1 MVREGYHGGG
11 LRPSAVAILVAALIA
26 CTDQAA
32 VPPSPT
38 PFAEGQ
44 TQAADLRTRLD
55 LLLGEHVM
63 IVAKESAAA
72 VNRSDEYPAYTALL
86 TTNASDLAN
95 VFGSAFGRTAAS
107 QFSKSWST
115 QNGLLV
121 DYAIGVVTHADDKA
135 SASVKGLTGTFATDF
150 AQLLSS
156 VSGVSQDTVTH
167 LVREQV
173 VDDKAFIDDVF
184 TSRYPPYYADLHTAY
199 THTARLG
206 DVLASQIARKFPDR
220 FPGDPTLL
228 GADLRVSFNLLLQ
241 EHAYTSTMATD
252 STVAQ
257 RADEKAAAQAAL
269 KSGAGLLSAALGRL
283 YDTGASAELDRL
295 WAVRDKMLMDY
306 ASGFDPAPDNLTNG
320 FVSMFA
326 YAAHVDRLHVLLQ
339 VQATV
344 KVIDDQK
351 ARSSKTLAGDDRA
364 AATAMQPIADS
375 LQG

>member
-1 MVREGYHGGG
+1 M
-11 LRPSAVAILVAALIA
+11 
-26 CTDQAA
+26 
-32 VPPSPT
+32 
-38 PFAEGQ
+38 
-44 TQAADLRTRLD
+44 RTRLD

-86 TTNASDLAN
+86 STNAADLAN
-95 VFGSAFGRTAAS
+95 VFGSAFGRTAAY

-115 QNGLLV
+115 QNGLVV
-121 DYAIGVVTHADDKA
+121 DYAIGVVTHDDDKA
-135 SASVKGLTGTFATDF
+135 SASVKGLAGAFATDF

-156 VSGVSQDTVTH
+156 VSGVSQDAVTQ
-167 LVREQV
+167 LTREQV
-173 VDDKAFIDDVF
+173 VDDKAFIDDLF
-184 TSRYPPYYADLHTAY
+184 ASKYSSYYSDLHTAY
-199 THTARLG
+199 AHTARLG
-206 DVLASQIARKFPDR
+206 DALASQIARKFPDR

-228 GADLRVSFNLLLQ
+228 GADLRVAFNLLLQ

-252 STVAQ
+252 SVVAK
-257 RADEKAAAQAAL
+257 RGEEKAAAGAAL

-295 WAVRDKMLMDY
+295 WAARDKMLMDY
-306 ASGFDPAPDNLTNG
+306 ASGFDPTPESLTNG
-320 FVSMFA
+320 YVTTFA
-326 YAAHVDRLHVLLQ
+326 NAAHVDRLQVLRQ

-351 ARSSKTLAGDDRA
+351 ARSSKTLAADDRA